1 MSIRLKIKDLNNK
14 ILSKFEKYLTLTL
27 EKKNGIKSVKKEI
40 QLYKLSIDNQYLY
53 IPFSFATKYGYIPKN
68 RKEYKDLCR
77 SFAKDITLR
86 EYQKEVQTESIKL
99 LNKNKSLILALRVAF
114 GKTILAISLICKCR
128 LRSLIVVNKV
138 ILAKQWIESIK
149 KFVGSEG
156 ICFIDN
162 VKKYQKMGDL
172 PDADFYIINAQ
183 NIEKFGH
190 DYFNSIGMLVVD
202 EVHCIM
208 AEKLSKLMNYIQPRY
223 LLGLSAT
230 PWRKDE
236 LNELFNLYFGD
247 SKIVRKLYVPHI
259 VYKIETNI
267 EPVYKKQRFTGK
279 VDWNSV
285 IESLSNSEDRNDIIL
300 NIVRKEIKKNRNILI
315 IVKRIEQGQYLYKKL
330 TSEYGEHD
338 VTTLLGKTQ
347 TFNKESKILIGTSQ
361 KVGTGFDHPKLNCL
375 ILGCPILAYFI
386 QYLGR
391 IFRKQ
396 HVEPPVIYDLVD
408 NNKICEIHWFQRIK
422 VYKNSGMIT
431 YKQFKC

>member
-1 MSIRLKIKDLNNK
+1 MSIRLNTRSLNKN
-14 ILSKFEKYLTLTL
+14 ILIEFEKYLKLIL
-27 EKKNGIKSVKKEI
+27 VKKGIKPVKKEI
-40 QLYKLSIDNQYLY
+40 QLYKLSTDQQYLY
-53 IPFSFATKYGYIPKN
+53 IPFSFARNYGYNPKN
-68 RKEYKDLCR
+68 RKEYKDLFR
-77 SFAKDITLR
+77 SFDKDITLR
-86 EYQKEVQTESIKL
+86 DYQKEVQTESIKL

-149 KFVGSEG
+149 KFVGDEG

-162 VKKYQKMGDL
+162 VKKYQKMGHL

-183 NIEKFGH
+183 NVEKFGH

-230 PWRKDE
+230 PWRTDE

-247 SKIVRKLYVPHI
+247 SKIVRELYVPHI
-259 VYKIETNI
+259 VYKVETNI
-267 EPVYKKQRFTGK
+267 EPEYKKQRFTGK
-279 VDWNSV
+279 VDWNS
-285 IESLSNSEDRNDIIL
+285 IIDYLSNAEDRNDIIL
-300 NIVRKEIKKNRNILI
+300 NIVRKEIKNNRNILI
-315 IVKRIEQGQYLYKKL
+315 IVKRIKQGEYIYSKL
-330 TSEYGEHD
+330 LSEYGED
-338 VTTLLGKTQ
+338 NVTTLLGTNQ
-347 TFNKESKILIGTSQ
+347 TFNKQSNILIGTSQ

-375 ILGCPILAYFI
+375 ILACPILAYFI

-391 IFRKQ
+391 IFRKE
-396 HVEPPVIYDLVD
+396 HVDPPVIYDLVD
-408 NNKICEIHWFQRIK
+408 NNKICELHWFKRIK

-431 YKQFKC
+431 CKQINC